1 MVQNYYALIIP
12 VNFIPFNVLYQENL
26 SFVARDVYMTCFVIP
41 AGEKWNGTEAWRCH
55 INYWGVFNLSCI
67 MTVLQIK
74 MLRNYDFFSDPLD
87 VKVIKCSVLVD
98 VLCGMLY
105 TVGQIV

>member
-1 MVQNYYALIIP
+1 M
-12 VNFIPFNVLYQENL
+12 
-26 SFVARDVYMTCFVIP
+26 
-41 AGEKWNGTEAWRCH
+41 
-55 INYWGVFNLSCI
+55 
-67 MTVLQIK
+67 LQIK